1 MEESLRLIVR
11 MLYLIHSENL
21 AIAKAMDENPE
32 RLEKLW
38 EEAFRK
44 TIGGNDEDKIG

>member
-21 AIAKAMDENPE
+21 AIAKAMVENPE
-32 RLEKLW
+32 KLEELW
-38 EEAFRK
+38 DEAFRK
-44 TIGGNDEDKIG
+44 MIRGEDES